1 MIKYRISNW
10 EETFEVSQS
19 KRCEVMKWIALPYNP
34 SSYGFCALME
44 RPDGPEIYGI
54 FCVLALEASQ
64 SRTRGELTRG
74 SREIPHDA
82 RSLSVKLR
90 VKEAKLK
97 TAIQVLSSDEIGWI
111 EAEIIPEEQDQSLPG
126 FDSEVTPSRVD
137 TSVPTEQNRTEQDET
152 EQDETEQDPTSK
164 EVESVMP
171 AGWKSMSQEKAKKA
185 RVKKNSPLMVELGS
199 LFNRMESTKWTV
211 AEAKAL
217 LDILPIDPDE
227 YRSVRTY
234 YRATIPTNEDFRRRD
249 LFTLLNNWISESDR
263 ASRRANTATG
273 GVVKKDKTERRMP
286 EDFEAFLDY
295 SNPAL
300 LTRKDE
306 AWRHMKK
313 EYDEWKEAQDA

>member
-44 RPDGPEIYGI
+44 RPDGPEVYGI
-54 FCVLALEASQ
+54 FCMLALEASQ

-74 SREIPHDA
+74 SRETPHDA
-82 RSLSVKLR
+82 RTLSVKLR

-97 TAIQVLSSDEIGWI
+97 AAIQVLSSEEVGWI
-111 EAEIIPEEQDQSLPG
+111 EAEVIPEEEDQSLPG
-126 FDSEVTPSRVD
+126 FDSERTPSRLD
-137 TSVPTEQNRTEQDET
+137 TSAPTVQDGT
-152 EQDETEQDPTSK
+152 VQDGTGQDETEQDPTSK
-164 EVESVMP
+164 EVEGVMP

-185 RVKKNSPLMVELGS
+185 RVKSNTPLMVELGS

-211 AEAKAL
+211 AEAMAL
-217 LDILPIDPDE
+217 LEILPIEPEE
-227 YRSVRTY
+227 YRAVRTY
-234 YRATIPTNEDFRRRD
+234 YRATIDKREDFRRRD
-249 LFTLLNNWISESDR
+249 LLTLLNNWLGEADR

-273 GVVKKDKTERRMP
+273 GVVKKEKVERPMP

-295 SNPAL
+295 SNPSL
-300 LTRKDE
+300 LDRKDE